1 MNHPS
6 SQPTRPTL
14 GKASDWR
21 FGAGILLIV
30 GLLAFEIF
38 NFDTTQYALGSLM
51 GNANFMGITWAAVL
65 ATAFCAIDL
74 AGLMRIF
81 KPDHEA
87 NQETW
92 YLMGAWLLA
101 ATMNAIMTWWAVT
114 LTLLNHD
121 LGNEVLS
128 RAQLINTVPIFVAVL
143 VWLTRIL
150 FIGALTV
157 AGDHMFERL
166 SSPVAQPSQRQP
178 VRTAQPRP
186 QPQLRRQPV
195 TAVPT
200 ARTRPAPAPM
210 PQPRREPVFATQP
223 PLPVTEEMPDFVD
236 LHYVTDEDSQEI
248 VDADVVERP
257 SRINRRPT
265 PTPAP
270 RPIPMAAKGRR

>member
-1 MNHPS
+1 MTHLS
-6 SQPTRPTL
+6 SQTTRI
-14 GKASDWR
+14 GRASDWR
-21 FGAGILLIV
+21 FGAGILLII

-38 NFDTTQYALGSLM
+38 NFDTTQYALGNLM
-51 GNANFMGITWAAVL
+51 GDVNFMGISWAAVL

-87 NQETW
+87 HQETW

-128 RAQLINTVPIFVAVL
+128 RAQLINSVPIFVAVL

-157 AGDHMFERL
+157 AGDHLFERL
-166 SSPVAQPSQRQP
+166 SSPVVQSGQKQP
-178 VRTAQPRP
+178 VRTVQPP
-186 QPQLRRQPV
+186 LRRQPV

-200 ARTRPAPAPM
+200 PTTRTRPTPTAV

-248 VDADVVERP
+248 AEPAVMERP
-257 SRINRRPT
+257 SRIHRRPIPAT
-265 PTPAP
+265 QAP
-270 RPIPMAAKGRR
+270 RPIPMAAKGHR

>member
-1 MNHPS
+1 MNHTAS
-6 SQPTRPTL
+6 KTTKPTF

-21 FGAGILLIV
+21 FGAGILLLV

-38 NFDTTQYALGSLM
+38 NFDTTQYALANLM
-51 GNANFMGITWAAVL
+51 GSANFMGISWAAVL

-166 SSPVAQPSQRQP
+166 SSPAAQFSQRQP

-200 ARTRPAPAPM
+200 R
-210 PQPRREPVFATQP
+210 QPRREPVFATQP

-248 VDADVVERP
+248 AEPAAAERP
-257 SRINRRPT
+257 SRIHRRPIPAT
-265 PTPAP
+265 QAP